1 MLALLSCVYPNTQRL
16 TMSLLLSRPT
26 GAVTG
31 IPGRPV
37 RRDGDDTEGMRN
49 EFGTRVVT
57 DTCICHPS
65 LSIFLELH
73 VLEWCRY

>member
-49 EFGTRVVT
+49 EFGTRVG
-57 DTCICHPS
+57 
-65 LSIFLELH
+65 
-73 VLEWCRY
+73 Y